1 MTYKFIAS
9 NGTVKGRHY
18 YTFNRVD
25 AGRLGVRTAGRTD
38 AQVYEDLDELLSE
51 LSADETPR
59 AIERRIATALG
70 HV

>member
-18 YTFNRVD
+18 YTFNRAD
-25 AGRLGVRTAGRTD
+25 AGRLGVRIAGRTD
-38 AQVYEDLDELLSE
+38 AQVYDDLDVLLDT
-51 LSADETPR
+51 LSADLTPR
-59 AIERRIATALG
+59 ALERRIATALG